1 MKTIVKKFN
10 MVEIMLAVVI
20 IAVGMASVFVLFPT
34 GLNAHKTAV
43 AENTIA
49 DFAEYIISTVK
60 ARVKCAAEKDFS
72 QNNKGNPGKEFHK
85 FIDEKSYLGLTVFKA
100 SDSGKKFQEALDIES
115 VSGRKNLE
123 GGEAKKED
131 AFLLDTD
138 GGYILIRQL
147 SGPEDDRYVDF
158 SAVAV
163 IKENPMIKDDFRF
176 WKFSNGSPGSTPE
189 KIDSNA
195 DKLKQ
200 RFLVSYVLEISYPA
214 DRAWEEREKRYFPFE
229 LYNNLYEAATES
241 WLSSAG
247 GQP

>member
-1 MKTIVKKFN
+1 MKMSLKKFN

-60 ARVKCAAEKDFS
+60 ARVKCAAEKDF
-72 QNNKGNPGKEFHK
+72 NKNSPK
-85 FIDEKSYLGLTVFKA
+85 FDEYNLGLKVFSASDREKS
-100 SDSGKKFQEALDIES
+100 FQEALDIES
-115 VSGRKNLE
+115 ISGRKNIE
-123 GGEAKKED
+123 GENAGKED
-131 AFLLDTD
+131 AFLLDTN

-163 IKENPMIKDDFRF
+163 IKENPMIKDNFRF
-176 WKFSNGSPGSTPE
+176 WKFSNGSPGSSPE
-189 KIDSNA
+189 KLGSNV

-200 RFLVSYVLEISYPA
+200 RFLVSYVLEVSYPA

-229 LYNNLYEAATES
+229 LYNDVYEVASES
-241 WLSSAG
+241 WLGAG
-247 GQP
+247 GQ